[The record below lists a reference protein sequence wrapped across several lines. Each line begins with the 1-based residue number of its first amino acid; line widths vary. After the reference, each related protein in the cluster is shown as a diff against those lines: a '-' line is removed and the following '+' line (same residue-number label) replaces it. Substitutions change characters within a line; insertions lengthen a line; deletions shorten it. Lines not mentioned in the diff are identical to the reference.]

1 MLATLLP
8 SLKFAEML
16 SCENC
21 PSPLSG
27 PGTSLALVGAYV
39 LVGELVAAGGDH
51 RIAFRQYQ
59 QRMSAYVAQA
69 QQLPGHGIKE
79 FAPMTAFAIR
89 MRAVSM
95 RWITRW
101 PLRTLV
107 RGPFTKADAIELP
120 AYEDVLVPTGGM
132 L

>member
-1 MLATLLP
+1 LNGVHLHPVVHAGSVRRQQLGFEPMSRDQAGCAFGRVIPKPKSCVGNQDGTM
-8 SLKFAEML
+8 FARL
-16 SCENC
+16 
-21 PSPLSG
+21 
-27 PGTSLALVGAYV
+27 
-39 LVGELVAAGGDH
+39 
-51 RIAFRQYQ
+51 
-59 QRMSAYVAQA
+59 AYVAQA